1 MRSSNLIKVACTV
14 LFCFSGL
21 LGQQRSPGKPSEKT
35 PENPPPKA
43 PERSSTKPAKQ
54 ISRKKI
60 LLPTDQRP
68 GRHLRLGLKQCF
80 DLGVFENQDLA
91 VSKLDTLIAKQD
103 FDQARAAFDPSF
115 FAEGTWTRSES
126 PSRNAFQPSSR
137 SKTYNLSLGARKTF
151 DTGGTLELAFS
162 PGYIEQKVNSPF
174 AFPSTF
180 FFGEIKL
187 TASQPLLKGAWG
199 DSVLGEY
206 RKAQLEIRASKKD
219 FQRRVQTVL
228 QQIAEAY
235 YGLVFVREDF
245 RVTFQSL
252 EISREQLR
260 RTERKIRL
268 GELATKDKVADQADV
283 ARKEEELILAE
294 NAILESEDQLKR
306 LILPFREVSD
316 WEVVLIPSEELGEA
330 DATFVLP
337 PFSQALDQARRTRAD
352 LLASRDRVAKA
363 VLQEK
368 KARWDLLP
376 KLDLS
381 GSVSSD
387 AIRDDTS
394 KYQQDVFGFQF
405 PDYSLKLAFEIPIG
419 NLAAK
424 ASFRKAR
431 LNLEKARRNLRVLE
445 IDLAKDLRNV
455 FRTLRAQKNTINA
468 AKHSVD
474 LAQANLETEKIR
486 LNLDSTTQFEVQ
498 RRNQELSDARS
509 RWLKARLDYR
519 SSWFQL
525 QSILGTLTPKSLLP
539 TPPKTRKS

>member
-1 MRSSNLIKVACTV
+1 LIKVFCAV
-14 LFCFSGL
+14 LLSVSGL
-21 LGQQRSPGKPSEKT
+21 FGQKKSPE
-35 PENPPPKA
+35 KA
-43 PERSSTKPAKQ
+43 PEKLLANPSKVQSKKA
-54 ISRKKI
+54 SRKKV
-60 LLPTDQRP
+60 LLPTDQRS
-68 GRHLRLGLKQCF
+68 GCHLRLGLKQCF
-80 DLGVFENQDLA
+80 ELGVFENRDLA
-91 VSKLDTLIAKQD
+91 VSRLDTLIAEQD
-103 FDQARAAFDPSF
+103 FDRTRAAFDPSF
-115 FAEGTWTRSES
+115 YAEGTWTRSES
-126 PSRNAFQPSSR
+126 PSRSTFQPSSR
-137 SKTYNLSLGARKTF
+137 SKTYNLSIGARKTF
-151 DTGGTLELAFS
+151 DTGGTLDLAFS

-187 TASQPLLKGAWG
+187 SVSQPLLKGAWG

-206 RKAQLEIRASKKD
+206 RRAKLEIRASKRD

-245 RVTFQSL
+245 RVKFQSL

-294 NAILESEDQLKR
+294 NAILENEDQLKR

-316 WEVVLIPSEELGEA
+316 WEVVLIPSEELG
-330 DATFVLP
+330 DTDSTLILP
-337 PFSQALDQARRTRAD
+337 PFSQALEKARQTRAD
-352 LLASRDRVAKA
+352 LLAGKDRVAKA

-368 KARWDLLP
+368 KARWDLFP

-387 AIRDDTS
+387 AIRDDTA
-394 KYQQDVFGFQF
+394 KYQKDVFGFEF

-431 LNLEKARRNLRVLE
+431 IELEKARRNLRVLE
-445 IDLAKDLRNV
+445 IDLAKDLRKV
-455 FRTLRAQKNTINA
+455 FRTIRAQKKTIDA

-486 LNLDSTTQFEVQ
+486 LNLDSTTPFEVQ

-539 TPPKTRKS
+539 MSRAMQGEGIKPN

>member
-1 MRSSNLIKVACTV
+1 MYKVLCSV
-14 LFCFSGL
+14 LFALSCL
-21 LGQQRSPGKPSEKT
+21 PGQQKVPSQG
-35 PENPPPKA
+35 
-43 PERSSTKPAKQ
+43 AK
-54 ISRKKI
+54 KKI

-68 GRHLRLGLKQCF
+68 GKRLRLGLKQCF
-80 DLGVFENQDLA
+80 ELGTLENQDLA
-91 VSKLDTLIAKQD
+91 VSRLESRIARQN
-103 FDQARAAFDPSF
+103 FDQTRAVFDPAF
-115 FAEGTWTRSES
+115 FVEASWSRSES
-126 PSRNAFQPSSR
+126 PARSTFQPSSVA
-137 SKTYNLSLGARKTF
+137 KTYNLNIGARKTF

-162 PGYIEQKVNSPF
+162 PGYINQKVNSPF

-180 FFGEIKL
+180 FFGEVKL
-187 TASQPLLKGAWG
+187 SASQPLLRGGWRG
-199 DSVLGEY
+199 SVLADY
-206 RKAQLEIRASKKD
+206 REAELEVRASKRD

-235 YGLVFVREDF
+235 YELVFVREDY
-245 RVTFQSL
+245 RVKYQSL

-306 LILPFREVSD
+306 LILPFREVED
-316 WEVVLIPSEELGEA
+316 WEVVLIPAEELGEA
-330 DATFVLP
+330 DAALVLP
-337 PFSQALDQARRTRAD
+337 PFSKALEQARRTRAD
-352 LLASRDRVAKA
+352 LKAGRDRVSKA
-363 VLQEK
+363 ILQEQ
-368 KARWDLLP
+368 KARWDLYP

-394 KYQQDVFGFQF
+394 KYQEDVFGFAF
-405 PDYSLKLAFEIPIG
+405 PDYSLQLAFEIPIG

-431 LNLEKARRNLRVLE
+431 LELEKARRSLRVLE

-455 FRTLRAQKNTINA
+455 YRTLRAQKKTIDA
-468 AKHSVD
+468 ARHSVE
-474 LAQANLETEKIR
+474 LAEANLETERIR
-486 LNLDSTTQFEVQ
+486 LNLDSTTAFEVQ
-498 RRNQELSDARS
+498 RRIQELSDARS
-509 RWLKARLDYR
+509 RLLKARLDYR

-525 QSILGTLTPKSLLP
+525 QSILGTLSPRSVLP
-539 TPPKTRKS
+539 RPSTRGRERKS

>member
-1 MRSSNLIKVACTV
+1 M
-14 LFCFSGL
+14 
-21 LGQQRSPGKPSEKT
+21 
-35 PENPPPKA
+35 
-43 PERSSTKPAKQ
+43 
-54 ISRKKI
+54 SR
-60 LLPTDQRP
+60 
-68 GRHLRLGLKQCF
+68 
-80 DLGVFENQDLA
+80 
-91 VSKLDTLIAKQD
+91 LDTLIAKED
-103 FDQARAAFDPSF
+103 FERTRGVFDPAF
-115 FAEGTWTRSES
+115 FTEATWTRSES
-126 PSRNAFQPSSR
+126 PARSSLQPSSR
-137 SKTYNLSLGARKTF
+137 SQTYLLSLGARKTF

-162 PGYIEQKVNSPF
+162 PGYLEQKVNSAF
-174 AFPSTF
+174 SFPSTF
-180 FFGEIKL
+180 FFGDVKL
-187 TASQPLLKGAWG
+187 SLSQPLLRGAWG
-199 DSVLGEY
+199 DSVLADY
-206 RKAQLEIRASKKD
+206 RSARLEVRASRKD
-219 FQRRVQTVL
+219 FKRRAQTVL

-245 RVTFQSL
+245 RVKFESL

-268 GELATKDKVADQADV
+268 GELASKDKVADQADV

-294 NAILESEDQLKR
+294 NAILEGEDRLKR
-306 LILPFREVSD
+306 LILPFREVED
-316 WEVVLIPSEELGEA
+316 WEVVLIPTEELGQN
-330 DATFVLP
+330 DVGLVLP
-337 PFSQALDQARRTRAD
+337 PFSQALNQAHRTRAD
-352 LLASRDRVAKA
+352 ILAGRDRVQKA
-363 VLQEK
+363 LLQAK
-368 KARWDLLP
+368 KARWDLYP

-387 AIRDDTS
+387 AIRDDTG
-394 KYQQDVFGFQF
+394 KYQEDVFGFKF

-431 LNLEKARRNLRVLE
+431 LELEKARRNLRVLE
-445 IDLAKDLRNV
+445 IDLARDLRKV
-455 FRTLRAQKNTINA
+455 YRTLRAQKKTIEA

-525 QSILGTLTPKSLLP
+525 QSILGTLSPSSILP
-539 TPPKTRKS
+539 TQKK